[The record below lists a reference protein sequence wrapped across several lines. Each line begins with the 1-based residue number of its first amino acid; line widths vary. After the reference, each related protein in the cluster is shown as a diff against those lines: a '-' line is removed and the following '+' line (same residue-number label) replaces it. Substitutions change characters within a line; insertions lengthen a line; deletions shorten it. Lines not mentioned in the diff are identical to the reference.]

1 MTAQSSLDFFNKQE
15 KPKKSEPTPSPQPTE
30 EASPL
35 IQPEEEKPQPEKEKV
50 VYPDFPED
58 LPPSYLVSVS
68 YDGKKQLAT
77 LGLYEPLSQKI
88 YFWDDNTGHKPYLL
102 TSLPPEEL
110 KKLSRVTGHSGFDH
124 FETVEKFDPLLDKH
138 VTVTKVV
145 AKDPLAIG
153 GRQSGC
159 MRDII
164 PEDYQKLTGIEDPPK
179 VWESYIRYYQSYI
192 YDRGLA
198 PGMLYKI
205 QKGNLVAVQQKSA
218 KGTVQEILSLF
229 PDVEKE
235 FLQSVEK
242 WARLLESPAPE
253 FKRVAL
259 DIEVSSS
266 VATRVPD
273 PQKAD
278 DPVVC
283 VALYG
288 SDGRKQLF
296 VLRREGIRQGNKSL
310 PPDASVTYFESEKE
324 LLQRLF
330 EALREYPFVLTFN
343 GDDFDLPYLYNRARD
358 HFGFDRRQIPIEA
371 GRRVFHISHGV
382 HIDLYKFFFNR
393 SIQIYAFGNKYR
405 DITLNEVGTAVLG
418 LPKIEFSKPL
428 SELSYTE
435 LTEYNLR
442 DSEITLNLTAFNDN
456 LVMKLIL
463 ALSRIARMPMED
475 VSRQGVSRWIR
486 NFLYFEHRQRGMLIP
501 NAEDI
506 LAIKGGTS
514 TTAIIKGKKYK
525 GAIVVDPVPG
535 VHFNVA
541 VMDFASLYPSIIKV
555 YNLGYQTLLCRH
567 EECKA
572 NKVPE
577 TSSWI
582 CTKDKALE
590 SLLIGSLR
598 DLRVK
603 WYKPKSKDKTLPKD
617 LRSWYNVIPS
627 ALKVILNASYGVF
640 GSPAFGLYCPP
651 VAEATA
657 AIGRHVI
664 TQTIEKAKNL
674 NIEVLYGDTDSLF
687 LKNPSPE
694 QVEIMAEWSKK
705 TMGMELEVEKWY
717 RYAVFSSRKKNY
729 LGILKGGGVDV
740 KGMTGKKR
748 HIPVYIKKAFY
759 ALEDRLEQVQ
769 SPAEFEEA
777 KKEIKQI
784 IRDRYL
790 RLKQRRWGDTPEELA
805 FHVVLGKPPEAYTKT
820 TPQHV
825 KAALMLK
832 QLGYEMKAGDLI
844 TYVKVLKGVKPV
856 QIASNSEVDVDKYV
870 AYLHSTFDQILD
882 ALGLDFE
889 EIIGLTKLER
899 FM

>member
-1 MTAQSSLDFFNKQE
+1 MTASLLDFCD
-15 KPKKSEPTPSPQPTE
+15 KPKKQIKDEPAPSTSSTPEQ
-30 EASPL
+30 AVVAL
-35 IQPEEEKPQPEKEKV
+35 PEKKAQPEKEKV
-50 VYPDFPED
+50 VYPGFPED

-68 YDGKKQLAT
+68 YDGKKQVAT
-77 LGLYEPLSQKI
+77 LGLYEPVSQKI

-102 TSLPPEEL
+102 TSLPPEQL
-110 KKLSRVTGHSGFDH
+110 NRLSRVTGHSGFDH
-124 FETVEKFDPLLDKH
+124 FETVNKFDPLLDKQI
-138 VTVTKVV
+138 TVTKVV

-159 MRDII
+159 LRDII

-192 YDRGLA
+192 YDNGLA

-205 QKGNLVAVQQKSA
+205 QKGNLVAVQQKSDA
-218 KGTVQEILSLF
+218 GTIQKILSLF

-235 FLQSVEK
+235 FRQSVEK

-253 FKRVAL
+253 FLRVGL
-259 DIEVSSS
+259 DIEVTSP

-273 PQKAD
+273 PHEAIH
-278 DPVVC
+278 PVAC
-283 VALYG
+283 AALYG

-296 VLRREGIRQGNKSL
+296 VLRREGIRQGKKKL
-310 PPDASVTYFESEKE
+310 PPDAIVEYFDDEKA
-324 LLQRLF
+324 LLKRMF

-343 GDDFDLPYLYNRARD
+343 GDDFDLPYLYNRAKNLGIERN
-358 HFGFDRRQIPIEA
+358 QIPIDA

-418 LPKIEFSKPL
+418 LPKIEFEKPL

-435 LTEYNLR
+435 LAEYNLR
-442 DSEITLNLTAFNDN
+442 DSEITLNLTSFNDS

-463 ALSRIARMPMED
+463 ALSRISRMPMED

-506 LAIKGGTS
+506 LALKGGTS

-555 YNLGYQTLLCRH
+555 YNLGYQTLLCKH

-582 CTKDKALE
+582 CTKNKALE

-603 WYKPKSKDKTLPKD
+603 WYKPKSKDKTLPPD
-617 LRSWYNVIPS
+617 LRSWYDVIPS

-664 TQTIEKAKNL
+664 TKTIEKARAL
-674 NIEVLYGDTDSLF
+674 DIEVLYGDTDSLF

-694 QVEIMAEWSKK
+694 QVEIMEEWSKK

-777 KKEIKQI
+777 KKEIKKI

-805 FHVVLGKPPEAYTKT
+805 FNVVLGKPPEAYKKT

-825 KAALMLK
+825 KAARMLK
-832 QLGYEMKAGDLI
+832 EIGYDMKAGDLI
-844 TYVKVLKGVKPV
+844 SYVKVLRGVKPV

-870 AYLHSTFDQILD
+870 EYLRSTFDQILD

>member
-1 MTAQSSLDFFNKQE
+1 MTTNLLDFCDKPTKQTKKKPQTSTSSVKPKQE
-15 KPKKSEPTPSPQPTE
+15 ALPLPKKKPKTKK
-30 EASPL
+30 EAL
-35 IQPEEEKPQPEKEKV
+35 I
-50 VYPDFPED
+50 YPDFPKD

-77 LGLYEPLSQKI
+77 LGLYEPESQNI

-102 TSLPPEEL
+102 TSLPPEEV

-124 FETVEKFDPLLDKH
+124 FETVAKFDPLLDKN

-159 MRDII
+159 IRDII
-164 PEDYQKLTGIEDPPK
+164 PEDYQKLTGIQEPPK

-192 YDRGLA
+192 YDNNIA

-205 QKGNLVAVQQKSA
+205 QKGNLVVVQQKSDE
-218 KGTVQEILSLF
+218 GTVEKILNLF
-229 PDVEKE
+229 PDVDKE
-235 FLQSVEK
+235 FRASVEK

-253 FKRVAL
+253 FLRTGL
-259 DIEVSSS
+259 DIEVSSPF
-266 VATRVPD
+266 ATRVPD
-273 PQKAD
+273 PIKAE

-296 VLRREGIRQGNKSL
+296 VLKREGIKQGNKQLSS
-310 PPDASVTYFESEKE
+310 DAIVMYFDDEKV
-324 LLQRLF
+324 LLLKLF

-343 GDDFDLPYLYNRARD
+343 GDDFDLPYLYNRAKNL
-358 HFGFDRRQIPIEA
+358 GIERRHIPIVA
-371 GRRVFHISHGV
+371 GRRVFHVSHGV

-418 LPKIEFSKPL
+418 LPKIEFEKPL

-435 LTEYNLR
+435 LAEYNLR
-442 DSEITLNLTAFNDN
+442 DSEITLNLTSYNDN

-486 NFLYFEHRQRGMLIP
+486 NFLYFEHRQRNMLIP

-582 CTKDKALE
+582 CTKEKALE

-603 WYKPKSKDKTLPKD
+603 WYKPKSKDKTLPQD

-664 TQTIEKAKNL
+664 TKTIEKARTL

-687 LKNPSPE
+687 LKNPSSE
-694 QVEIMAEWSKK
+694 QVNIMADWSKK

-805 FHVVLGKPPEAYTKT
+805 FHVVLGKPPSAYTKT

-825 KAALMLK
+825 KAALMLEK
-832 QLGYEMKAGDLI
+832 LGYKMTAGDLI
-844 TYVKVLKGVKPV
+844 TYVKVMKGVKPV
-856 QIASNSEVDVDKYV
+856 QLASNSEVDVEKYV

>member
-1 MTAQSSLDFFNKQE
+1 MTTQSLIDFFGNPEQQKK
-15 KPKKSEPTPSPQPTE
+15 KPAPSPQ
-30 EASPL
+30 SPPP
-35 IQPEEEKPQPEKEKV
+35 PEKKPQPKEKTV
-50 VYPDFPED
+50 VYPDFPEN
-58 LPPSYLVSVS
+58 LPPSYLVSVT
-68 YDGKKQLAT
+68 YNGKKQLAT
-77 LGLYEPLSQKI
+77 LKLYEPVSQKI
-88 YFWDDNTGHKPYLL
+88 YFWDDNTGHKPYCL
-102 TSLPPEEL
+102 TSLPPKEL
-110 KKLSRVTGHSGFDH
+110 EKLSRVTGHSGFDH
-124 FETVEKFDPLLDKH
+124 FETVEKFDPLLDKQ

-159 MRDII
+159 IRDVI
-164 PEDYQKLTGIEDPPK
+164 PEDYQKLTGFEEPPK

-192 YDRGLA
+192 YDNNLA
-198 PGMLYKI
+198 LGMLYKI
-205 QKGNLVAVQQKSA
+205 QKGKLVPVKQKSSE
-218 KGTVQEILSLF
+218 GTVKKILSLF

-253 FKRVAL
+253 FRRVAL
-259 DIEVSSS
+259 DIEVSSP

-278 DPVVC
+278 NPVIC
-283 VALYG
+283 VTLFG
-288 SDGRKQLF
+288 SDGKKEILVLKRK
-296 VLRREGIRQGNKSL
+296 GIEKGGKKL
-310 PPDASVTYFESEKE
+310 PSDVIVEYFDSEKK
-324 LLQRLF
+324 LLLKLF
-330 EALREYPFVLTFN
+330 DALRAYPFVLTFN
-343 GDDFDLPYLYNRARD
+343 GDDFDLPYLYNRARN
-358 HFGFDRRQIPIEA
+358 HFSFDRSQIPIEV
-371 GRRVFHISHGV
+371 GRRVCRLSHGI

-405 DITLNEVGTAVLG
+405 DITLNAVGTALLE
-418 LPKIEFSKPL
+418 LPKIEFDKPL

-435 LTEYNLR
+435 LAEYNLR

-463 ALSRIARMPMED
+463 ALSRIARMTMED

-486 NFLYFEHRQRGMLIP
+486 NFLYFEHRQRNFLIP
-501 NAEDI
+501 NGDDI
-506 LAIKGGTS
+506 LAIKGGTT

-535 VHFNVA
+535 VHFSVA

-555 YNLGYQTLLCRH
+555 YNLGYQTLLCKH
-567 EECKA
+567 KECKT

-577 TSSWI
+577 TSHWI
-582 CTKDKALE
+582 CTKKKALE

-664 TQTIEKAKNL
+664 TQTIEKARSL

-694 QVEIMAEWSKK
+694 QIEILAEWSKK
-705 TMGMELEVEKWY
+705 TMGMELEVEKFY

-759 ALEDRLEQVQ
+759 ELEDRLEQVQ

-777 KKEIKQI
+777 KKEIRTI

-790 RLKQRRWGDTPEELA
+790 RLKQRRWGDNPEELA

-825 KAALMLK
+825 KAALILK
-832 QLGYEMKAGDLI
+832 KMGYEMKAGDLI
-844 TYVKVLKGVKPV
+844 SFVKVLKEPRVKPV

-870 AYLHSTFDQILD
+870 GYLHSTFDQILD
-882 ALGLDFE
+882 ALGLDFD

>member
-1 MTAQSSLDFFNKQE
+1 MTTSLLDFCDKPKKQE
-15 KPKKSEPTPSPQPTE
+15 KEKPAPSTPSTPEPAPSPLPEKKAPTE
-30 EASPL
+30 
-35 IQPEEEKPQPEKEKV
+35 KKTV
-50 VYPDFPED
+50 VYADFPED
-58 LPPSYLVSVS
+58 LPPSYLVSVT
-68 YDGKKQLAT
+68 YDGKKQLAS
-77 LGLYEPLSQKI
+77 LKLYEPVSQKI

-102 TSLPPEEL
+102 TSLPPKEL
-110 KKLSRVTGHSGFDH
+110 EKLSRVTGHSGFDH

-164 PEDYQKLTGIEDPPK
+164 PEDYQKLTGIQEPPK

-192 YDRGLA
+192 YDTNLA

-205 QKGNLVAVQQKSA
+205 QKGNLVPVKQKSIE
-218 KGTVQEILSLF
+218 GTVEKILNLF
-229 PDVEKE
+229 SGVDEE
-235 FLQSVEK
+235 FLRSVEK

-253 FKRVAL
+253 FRRVAL
-259 DIEVSSS
+259 DIEVSSPI
-266 VATRVPD
+266 ATRVPD
-273 PQKAD
+273 PHEAAH
-278 DPVVC
+278 PVVC

-288 SDGRKQLF
+288 SDHKKQLF
-296 VLRREGIRQGNKSL
+296 VLKRNGIAKGNKKL
-310 PPDASVTYFESEKE
+310 PADAIVKYFDSEKK
-324 LLQRLF
+324 LLQKLF

-343 GDDFDLPYLYNRARD
+343 GDEFDLPYLYNRARNQ
-358 HFGFDRRQIPIEA
+358 FSFERSQVPIEI
-371 GRRVFHISHGV
+371 GRRVCHVSHGV

-393 SIQIYAFGNKYR
+393 SIQIYAFSNKYR
-405 DITLNEVGTAVLG
+405 DITLDAVGTALLG
-418 LPKIEFSKPL
+418 LPKIEFEKPL

-435 LTEYNLR
+435 LAEYNLR

-456 LVMKLIL
+456 VVMKLVL
-463 ALSRIARMPMED
+463 AMSRIARMPMED
-475 VSRQGVSRWIR
+475 VTRQGVSRWIR
-486 NFLYFEHRQRGMLIP
+486 NFLYFEHRQRNMLIP

-506 LAIKGGTS
+506 LALKGGTS
-514 TTAIIKGKKYK
+514 TQAIIKGKKYK

-555 YNLGYQTLLCRH
+555 YNIGYQTLLCNH
-567 EECKA
+567 EVCKT

-577 TSSWI
+577 TTHWI
-582 CTKDKALE
+582 CTINKALE

-603 WYKPKSKDKTLPKD
+603 WYKPRAKDKTLPKN

-640 GSPAFGLYCPP
+640 GSPAFSLYCPP

-664 TQTIEKAKNL
+664 TQTIEKARSL
-674 NIEVLYGDTDSLF
+674 DIEVLYGDTDSLF

-694 QVEIMAEWSKK
+694 QIKTMAEWSKK
-705 TMGMELEVEKWY
+705 TMGMELEVEKYY

-729 LGILKGGGVDV
+729 LGILKDGGVDV

-748 HIPVYIKKAFY
+748 HIPPYIKKAFY
-759 ALEDRLEQVQ
+759 ELEDQLEQVQ

-777 KKEIKQI
+777 KKKIKKI

-805 FHVVLGKPPEAYTKT
+805 FHVVLGKPLSAYTKT

-832 QLGYEMKAGDLI
+832 QIGYEMKAGDLI
-844 TYVKVLKGVKPV
+844 NYVKVLKGVKPV
-856 QIASNSEVDVDKYV
+856 QIASNSEIDVDKYV
-870 AYLHSTFDQILD
+870 EYLHSTFDQILD

>member
-1 MTAQSSLDFFNKQE
+1 MTTSLLDFCP
-15 KPKKSEPTPSPQPTE
+15 KPKK
-30 EASPL
+30 
-35 IQPEEEKPQPEKEKV
+35 QPEKKPQPSTPITTEKAAAPLPKKKPQPKKEKIV
-50 VYPDFPED
+50 FPDFPKD

-68 YDGKKQLAT
+68 YDGKKQVAT
-77 LGLYEPLSQKI
+77 LGLYEPESQRI
-88 YFWDDNTGHKPYLL
+88 YFWDDNTGHKPYCL
-102 TSLPPEEL
+102 TSLPPEEV
-110 KKLSRVTGHSGFDH
+110 KKLSRVTGHSGYDSVQS
-124 FETVEKFDPLLDKH
+124 VEKFDPLLDKN

-159 MRDII
+159 IRDII
-164 PEDYQKLTGIEDPPK
+164 PEDYQKLTGIQEPPK

-192 YDRGLA
+192 YDNNIA

-205 QKGNLVAVQQKSA
+205 QNGNLIAAQQKSDEGSVE
-218 KGTVQEILSLF
+218 KILSLF
-229 PDVEKE
+229 PDVNKE
-235 FLQSVEK
+235 FRQSVEN

-253 FKRVAL
+253 FLRAGL

-273 PQKAD
+273 PIKAE

-288 SDGRKQLF
+288 SDGKKQLF
-296 VLRREGIRQGNKSL
+296 VLKREGIKQGSKQL
-310 PPDASVTYFESEKE
+310 PPDAIVTYFDDEKV
-324 LLQRLF
+324 LLQKLF

-343 GDDFDLPYLYNRARD
+343 GDDFDLPFLYNRAKNLGIQRS
-358 HFGFDRRQIPIEA
+358 QIPIIA
-371 GRRVFHISHGV
+371 GRRVFHVSHGV

-405 DITLNEVGTAVLG
+405 DISLNEIGTAVLG
-418 LPKIEFSKPL
+418 LPKIEFSKPI

-435 LTEYNLR
+435 LAEYNLR
-442 DSEITLNLTAFNDN
+442 DSEITLNLTSHNDN

-506 LAIKGGTS
+506 LATKGGTS

-567 EECKA
+567 EECKK

-577 TSSWI
+577 TDHWI
-582 CTKDKALE
+582 CTKEKALE

-603 WYKPKSKDKTLPKD
+603 WYKPKTNDKTLPED

-664 TQTIEKAKNL
+664 TKTIEKAKTL

-705 TMGMELEVEKWY
+705 NMGMELEVEKWY

-748 HIPVYIKKAFY
+748 HIPIYIKKAFY

-805 FHVVLGKPPEAYTKT
+805 FHVVLGKPPSAYTKT

-825 KAALMLK
+825 KAALMLEK
-832 QLGYEMKAGDLI
+832 LGHKMDAGDLI

-870 AYLHSTFDQILD
+870 AYLRSTFDQILD